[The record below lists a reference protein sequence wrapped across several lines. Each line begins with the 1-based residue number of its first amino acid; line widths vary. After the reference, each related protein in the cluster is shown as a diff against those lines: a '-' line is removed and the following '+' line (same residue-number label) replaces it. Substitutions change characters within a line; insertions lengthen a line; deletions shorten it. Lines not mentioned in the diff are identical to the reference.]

1 MRIDRILALGVAT
14 SALLVTTGVLAQQKE
29 IKIGL
34 IFDQTGPFAG
44 GGSVAA
50 QLGSKYAIDITNE
63 RRGRHEEAIRLIR
76 SSPTLSQKPMLP

>member
-1 MRIDRILALGVAT
+1 MRIDRILALGIAT

-44 GGSVAA
+44 VGRSRPSSARNTQLISPTSAA
-50 QLGSKYAIDITNE
+50 ASK
-63 RRGRHEEAIRLIR
+63 AIRLIR
-76 SSPTLSQKPMLP
+76 SSPTLSQEPTLP